1 MGLFKTKHI
10 VIITIYISVWIIALP
25 STYGENENTN
35 KTSLVYRNI
44 TSRDRSAA
52 KFFSERLKVS
62 QIRDEKQNKSWPS
75 VTPQQSNR
83 RAILNNRLKLTDEC
97 ERNCRRIDNEDN
109 CKLKCDYE
117 FKLSNNNTTKLE
129 LSKRNNSETS
139 TTESNLVSQ
148 SKDGKDE
155 ILESEESV
163 LVADSIS
170 NNDSGYRTK
179 ELSKNKNDKM
189 EKYLKNMILLK
200 SRTTTKIAKRKTT
213 STTSPRSRPTIY
225 RGRVKYSPSSAR
237 IREESLIPYG
247 STIRYSNFSKIY
259 TQGYTPTS
267 SRTKEKDLEIMDV
280 SDPRQSSTEK
290 MRFLKSRNIVA
301 INNYVKRL
309 NTRIAS
315 IPKLI
320 KNATESVVNS
330 TIAITSGTE
339 LTSTEMP
346 ILEKVYNTTDI
357 PVPNIDN
364 DLSTIRDD
372 FPQSTV
378 IPFGIKREIPETI
391 NEFSTKIQDTTVETT
406 TVSTSTSSL
415 FTTSVPITTQTTTTT
430 EARTTKR
437 FYTSIPRRKQLTTY
451 STTPKAIIST
461 IPSILNNTVVQSQN
475 STYLKIPMI
484 STTKATTPP
493 YIINDHNAITEVPI
507 EVEVL
512 PSMTSDAYTTTSHR
526 PQVLYESISTT
537 SVNDIAHVEAQNLN
551 VTAYALGGFC
561 FLPVVLVALYF
572 VKSYM
577 MRHKSSEDYHADND
591 IQPISPVVTLNNSDD
606 SIVYFDENEESLA
619 TFNRNKL
626 RFKSLLGEGNFG
638 QVWKAEID
646 DVNGSTK
653 IVAVKTERINNG
665 QSGLKSECEIMQKLG
680 SHLNVVTL
688 IAACVEQEPHLLI
701 MEFAMR
707 GRLLSLLR
715 TARSVSNGL
724 HHNTQ
729 NRQPIMPLSPRRLTG
744 FAHDIAKGM
753 EYIANKRI
761 VHCDLAARNIL
772 LDHNGICKICD
783 FGMSIDLDKMESR
796 DKSNQMKIPRVS
808 THQKKFKFDMT
819 SRVFDGIKN
828 YASRQT
834 KSNCDI
840 KNRPAMPVRWMAPE
854 SLQYHIYS
862 IETDVF
868 AFGILLWEIV
878 TLGITPYPTLSG
890 REVIRGVLNGVRP
903 EIPINCK
910 QELSDVMTHCWH
922 KSPSHRP
929 SFFDIKKALANALLH
944 WQEEPSSTHT
954 EYLDVSGFSEDYE
967 NGMIYFNRRI
977 SEFECEI

>member
-1 MGLFKTKHI
+1 MFTQLSLYS
-10 VIITIYISVWIIALP
+10 II
-25 STYGENENTN
+25 
-35 KTSLVYRNI
+35 
-44 TSRDRSAA
+44 
-52 KFFSERLKVS
+52 VS

-97 ERNCRRIDNEDN
+97 EQNCRRIDNEDN

-117 FKLSNNNTTKLE
+117 FKLSNNTTTKLE
-129 LSKRNNSETS
+129 LSNVNNSKTS
-139 TTESNLVSQ
+139 TTNSNLVSQ
-148 SKDGKDE
+148 LEDGKDE

-163 LVADSIS
+163 LIADSIS

-200 SRTTTKIAKRKTT
+200 SRTTTKIVKRKTT
-213 STTSPRSRPTIY
+213 STTSARSRPTIY
-225 RGRVKYSPSSAR
+225 RGRVKYSPSSSR

-247 STIRYSNFSKIY
+247 STIRYSNFSRIY

-309 NTRIAS
+309 NTRLSS

-320 KNATESVVNS
+320 KNATESVINS
-330 TIAITSGTE
+330 TIAITPGTE
-339 LTSTEMP
+339 LTSTESP

-364 DLSTIRDD
+364 DISTIREE
-372 FPQSTV
+372 FLQSTA
-378 IPFGIKREIPETI
+378 IPIAIKRQITETVI
-391 NEFSTKIQDTTVETT
+391 ELSTKIPDTTVETT
-406 TVSTSTSSL
+406 TASTTKKSS
-415 FTTSVPITTQTTTTT
+415 TTSLPISSSTIPIT

-526 PQVLYESISTT
+526 PQVMYESISTT
-537 SVNDIAHVEAQNLN
+537 SVNDIAHVEAQNVN

-606 SIVYFDENEESLA
+606 SIVYFDENEESLG

-626 RFKSLLGEGNFG
+626 RFKSLLGEG
-638 QVWKAEID
+638 KD
-646 DVNGSTK
+646 
-653 IVAVKTERINNG
+653 R
-665 QSGLKSECEIMQKLG
+665 KS
-680 SHLNVVTL
+680 VV
-688 IAACVEQEPHLLI
+688 
-701 MEFAMR
+701 
-707 GRLLSLLR
+707 
-715 TARSVSNGL
+715 
-724 HHNTQ
+724 
-729 NRQPIMPLSPRRLTG
+729 
-744 FAHDIAKGM
+744 
-753 EYIANKRI
+753 
-761 VHCDLAARNIL
+761 
-772 LDHNGICKICD
+772 
-783 FGMSIDLDKMESR
+783 
-796 DKSNQMKIPRVS
+796 
-808 THQKKFKFDMT
+808 
-819 SRVFDGIKN
+819 
-828 YASRQT
+828 
-834 KSNCDI
+834 
-840 KNRPAMPVRWMAPE
+840 
-854 SLQYHIYS
+854 
-862 IETDVF
+862 
-868 AFGILLWEIV
+868 
-878 TLGITPYPTLSG
+878 
-890 REVIRGVLNGVRP
+890 
-903 EIPINCK
+903 
-910 QELSDVMTHCWH
+910 
-922 KSPSHRP
+922 
-929 SFFDIKKALANALLH
+929 
-944 WQEEPSSTHT
+944 
-954 EYLDVSGFSEDYE
+954 
-967 NGMIYFNRRI
+967 
-977 SEFECEI
+977 

>member
-1 MGLFKTKHI
+1 
-10 VIITIYISVWIIALP
+10 
-25 STYGENENTN
+25 
-35 KTSLVYRNI
+35 
-44 TSRDRSAA
+44 
-52 KFFSERLKVS
+52 VS

-129 LSKRNNSETS
+129 LSNVNNSETS
-139 TTESNLVSQ
+139 TTDSNLVSQ

-163 LVADSIS
+163 LIADSIS

-200 SRTTTKIAKRKTT
+200 SRTTTKIVKRKIT
-213 STTSPRSRPTIY
+213 STTSPRTRPTIY

-237 IREESLIPYG
+237 VREESLIPYG
-247 STIRYSNFSKIY
+247 STIRYSNFSRIY

-267 SRTKEKDLEIMDV
+267 SRNKEKDLEIMDV

-290 MRFLKSRNIVA
+290 MKFLKSRNIVA

-309 NTRIAS
+309 NTRLTS
-315 IPKLI
+315 IPKAI

-330 TIAITSGTE
+330 TTAITAGTE
-339 LTSTEMP
+339 LTSTESP
-346 ILEKVYNTTDI
+346 ILEKLFNTTDI

-364 DLSTIRDD
+364 DISTVREE
-372 FPQSTV
+372 FLQSTS
-378 IPFGIKREIPETI
+378 IPIAIKRQVTETVI
-391 NEFSTKIQDTTVETT
+391 ELSTKIPDTTVETT
-406 TVSTSTSSL
+406 TASTTKKSS
-415 FTTSVPITTQTTTTT
+415 TTSVPISTSTIPIT

-475 STYLKIPMI
+475 STYLKIPMM

-512 PSMTSDAYTTTSHR
+512 PSMTTDAYTTTTHR
-526 PQVLYESISTT
+526 PQVMYESISTT
-537 SVNDIAHVEAQNLN
+537 SVNDIAHVEAQKLN

-606 SIVYFDENEESLA
+606 SIVYFDENEESLG

-646 DVNGSTK
+646 DINGSTK

-665 QSGLKSECEIMQKLG
+665 QSGLKSECEIMHKLG

-688 IAACVEQEPHLLI
+688 IAACVEQGKNHSI
-701 MEFAMR
+701 N
-707 GRLLSLLR
+707 RLL
-715 TARSVSNGL
+715 
-724 HHNTQ
+724 
-729 NRQPIMPLSPRRLTG
+729 
-744 FAHDIAKGM
+744 
-753 EYIANKRI
+753 E
-761 VHCDLAARNIL
+761 RN
-772 LDHNGICKICD
+772 
-783 FGMSIDLDKMESR
+783 FS
-796 DKSNQMKIPRVS
+796 
-808 THQKKFKFDMT
+808 
-819 SRVFDGIKN
+819 KN
-828 YASRQT
+828 
-834 KSNCDI
+834 
-840 KNRPAMPVRWMAPE
+840 
-854 SLQYHIYS
+854 
-862 IETDVF
+862 F
-868 AFGILLWEIV
+868 
-878 TLGITPYPTLSG
+878 
-890 REVIRGVLNGVRP
+890 
-903 EIPINCK
+903 
-910 QELSDVMTHCWH
+910 
-922 KSPSHRP
+922 
-929 SFFDIKKALANALLH
+929 
-944 WQEEPSSTHT
+944 
-954 EYLDVSGFSEDYE
+954 
-967 NGMIYFNRRI
+967 
-977 SEFECEI
+977 

>member
-1 MGLFKTKHI
+1 M
-10 VIITIYISVWIIALP
+10 
-25 STYGENENTN
+25 
-35 KTSLVYRNI
+35 
-44 TSRDRSAA
+44 
-52 KFFSERLKVS
+52 S

-129 LSKRNNSETS
+129 LSNVANNSETS
-139 TTESNLVSQ
+139 TTDSNLVSQ

-163 LVADSIS
+163 LIADSIS

-200 SRTTTKIAKRKTT
+200 SRTTTKIVKRKTT

-237 IREESLIPYG
+237 IREESFIPYG
-247 STIRYSNFSKIY
+247 STIRYSNFSRIY
-259 TQGYTPTS
+259 TQGFTPTS

-280 SDPRQSSTEK
+280 SDPKQSSTEK

-309 NTRIAS
+309 NTRITS

-320 KNATESVVNS
+320 KNATESVINS
-330 TIAITSGTE
+330 TIAVTAGTQF
-339 LTSTEMP
+339 TSTESP

-364 DLSTIRDD
+364 DISTIRDEY
-372 FPQSTV
+372 PQSTV
-378 IPFGIKREIPETI
+378 IPMGIKRQVQTETFI
-391 NEFSTKIQDTTVETT
+391 EFTTKVPDTTVETT
-406 TVSTSTSSL
+406 IASTSTSSSSSSSTS
-415 FTTSVPITTQTTTTT
+415 TTEVPITTQTASTTTT
-430 EARTTKR
+430 ESRTTKR
-437 FYTSIPRRKQLTTY
+437 FYTSIPRRKQVTTY

-537 SVNDIAHVEAQNLN
+537 SVNDIAHVEAQKLN

-606 SIVYFDENEESLA
+606 SIVYFDESEESLG

-646 DVNGSTK
+646 DINGSTK

-688 IAACVEQEPHLLI
+688 IAACVEQGRNYLI
-701 MEFAMR
+701 
-707 GRLLSLLR
+707 
-715 TARSVSNGL
+715 N
-724 HHNTQ
+724 
-729 NRQPIMPLSPRRLTG
+729 
-744 FAHDIAKGM
+744 
-753 EYIANKRI
+753 
-761 VHCDLAARNIL
+761 
-772 LDHNGICKICD
+772 
-783 FGMSIDLDKMESR
+783 
-796 DKSNQMKIPRVS
+796 
-808 THQKKFKFDMT
+808 
-819 SRVFDGIKN
+819 
-828 YASRQT
+828 
-834 KSNCDI
+834 
-840 KNRPAMPVRWMAPE
+840 
-854 SLQYHIYS
+854 
-862 IETDVF
+862 
-868 AFGILLWEIV
+868 
-878 TLGITPYPTLSG
+878 
-890 REVIRGVLNGVRP
+890 
-903 EIPINCK
+903 
-910 QELSDVMTHCWH
+910 
-922 KSPSHRP
+922 
-929 SFFDIKKALANALLH
+929 
-944 WQEEPSSTHT
+944 
-954 EYLDVSGFSEDYE
+954 
-967 NGMIYFNRRI
+967 
-977 SEFECEI
+977 

>member
-1 MGLFKTKHI
+1 M
-10 VIITIYISVWIIALP
+10 
-25 STYGENENTN
+25 
-35 KTSLVYRNI
+35 
-44 TSRDRSAA
+44 
-52 KFFSERLKVS
+52 S

-129 LSKRNNSETS
+129 LSNVANNSETS
-139 TTESNLVSQ
+139 TTDSNLVSQ

-163 LVADSIS
+163 LIADSIS

-200 SRTTTKIAKRKTT
+200 SRTTTKIVKRKTT

-237 IREESLIPYG
+237 IREESFIPYG
-247 STIRYSNFSKIY
+247 STIRYSNFSRIY
-259 TQGYTPTS
+259 TQGFTPTS

-280 SDPRQSSTEK
+280 SDPKQSSTEK

-309 NTRIAS
+309 NTRITS

-320 KNATESVVNS
+320 KNATESVINS
-330 TIAITSGTE
+330 TIAVTAGTQF
-339 LTSTEMP
+339 TSTESP

-364 DLSTIRDD
+364 DISTIKDEY
-372 FPQSTV
+372 PQSTV
-378 IPFGIKREIPETI
+378 IPMGIKRQVQTETFI
-391 NEFSTKIQDTTVETT
+391 EFTTKVPDTTVETT
-406 TVSTSTSSL
+406 IASTSTSSSSSTS
-415 FTTSVPITTQTTTTT
+415 TTEVPITTQTTSTTTT
-430 EARTTKR
+430 ESRTTKR
-437 FYTSIPRRKQLTTY
+437 FYTSIPRRKQVTTY

-537 SVNDIAHVEAQNLN
+537 SVNDIAHVEAQKLN

-606 SIVYFDENEESLA
+606 SIVYFDESEESLG

-646 DVNGSTK
+646 DINGSTK

-688 IAACVEQEPHLLI
+688 IAACVEQGRNYLI
-701 MEFAMR
+701 
-707 GRLLSLLR
+707 
-715 TARSVSNGL
+715 N
-724 HHNTQ
+724 
-729 NRQPIMPLSPRRLTG
+729 
-744 FAHDIAKGM
+744 
-753 EYIANKRI
+753 
-761 VHCDLAARNIL
+761 
-772 LDHNGICKICD
+772 
-783 FGMSIDLDKMESR
+783 
-796 DKSNQMKIPRVS
+796 
-808 THQKKFKFDMT
+808 
-819 SRVFDGIKN
+819 
-828 YASRQT
+828 
-834 KSNCDI
+834 
-840 KNRPAMPVRWMAPE
+840 
-854 SLQYHIYS
+854 
-862 IETDVF
+862 
-868 AFGILLWEIV
+868 
-878 TLGITPYPTLSG
+878 
-890 REVIRGVLNGVRP
+890 
-903 EIPINCK
+903 
-910 QELSDVMTHCWH
+910 
-922 KSPSHRP
+922 
-929 SFFDIKKALANALLH
+929 
-944 WQEEPSSTHT
+944 
-954 EYLDVSGFSEDYE
+954 
-967 NGMIYFNRRI
+967 
-977 SEFECEI
+977 